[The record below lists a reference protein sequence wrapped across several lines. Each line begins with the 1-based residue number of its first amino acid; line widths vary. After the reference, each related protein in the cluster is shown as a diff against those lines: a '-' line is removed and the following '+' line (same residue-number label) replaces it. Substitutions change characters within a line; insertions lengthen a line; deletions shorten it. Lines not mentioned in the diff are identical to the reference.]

1 MPQLIVI
8 FGPPAVGKMSVGK
21 ALCDLTGYRLLYNHM
36 TIDLVSPFF
45 DFGTPAFK
53 RLVTNFRTQ
62 ILEEV
67 SNSDLPGVVFTV
79 VWDFDSEEDNK
90 NIPAYFN
97 AFTRKGLPI
106 KFVELTA
113 SLEERLA
120 RNRHPDR
127 LAAKPTKRNLER
139 SEFLLLQ
146 DERDARTNSNGDFP
160 YSDQYLCIDTTNVR
174 PDKAARQIID
184 FFGL

>member
-45 DFGTPAFK
+45 DFGTPPFK

-62 ILEEV
+62 ILEEI

-79 VWDFDSEEDNK
+79 VWDFDSEDDNK

-97 AFTRKGLPI
+97 SFAQKGLPI
-106 KFVELTA
+106 HFVELTA
-113 SLEERLA
+113 SLKERLV

-127 LAAKPTKRNLER
+127 LAAKPTKRDIER
-139 SEFLLLQ
+139 SEFLLL
-146 DERDARTNSNGDFP
+146 ENEKYARTNSNGDFP
-160 YSDQYLCIDTTNVR
+160 FSNQYLCIDTTHVE
-174 PDKAARQIID
+174 PDKAARQIAD
-184 FFGL
+184 FFSL

>member
-8 FGPPAVGKMSVGK
+8 FGPQAVGKMSVGK

-36 TIDLVSPFF
+36 TIDPVLPFF
-45 DFGTPAFK
+45 DFGTPPFK
-53 RLVTNFRTQ
+53 RLVTNFRKQ

-97 AFTRKGLPI
+97 SFRQKGLPV
-106 KFVELTA
+106 KFVELKA
-113 SLEERLA
+113 ALDERLV

-139 SEFLLLQ
+139 SETLLLA
-146 DERDARTNSNGDFP
+146 DERDARTNTNGDFSF
-160 YSDQYLCIDTTNVR
+160 SDQYLCIDTTHVE
-174 PDKAARQIID
+174 PDKAARQIAD
-184 FFGL
+184 FFSL